1 MLLINCILIN
11 TMPKRKEEIVLPIVH
26 RNSDDEAEDIM
37 LPIKRTAK
45 PKAKPTKKPASPPK
59 ETSDSPAKK
68 PRKKRAK
75 KPCPQGHE
83 PCDCPPKAKRKPT
96 AYALFVK
103 EHYNSVR
110 DKPCCDRFKLLA
122 QKWKEH
128 KAKGS
133 SK

>member
-1 MLLINCILIN
+1 VSVCVCVVSVCVC
-11 TMPKRKEEIVLPIVH
+11 VLWVWCVCVCVLCVWSGDVCV
-26 RNSDDEAEDIM
+26 SDDEAEDIM
-37 LPIKRTAK
+37 L
-45 PKAKPTKKPASPPK
+45 PASPPK

-133 SK
+133 TK